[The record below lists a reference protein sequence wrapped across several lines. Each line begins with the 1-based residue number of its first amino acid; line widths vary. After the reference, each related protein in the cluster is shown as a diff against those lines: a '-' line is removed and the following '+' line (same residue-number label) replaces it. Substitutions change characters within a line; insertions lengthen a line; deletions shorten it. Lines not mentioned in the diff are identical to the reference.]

1 MTHAP
6 APTSLIPHAPAG
18 EANEPTAK
26 TEYSVAEFFA
36 GIGLARLGLE
46 GANRGFKV
54 TWANDLEESK
64 QRMYLGHFGQGDK
77 DHYKVKDIKDVAG
90 DISAANLP
98 RNLDLVWASFPCTDL
113 SLAGGREGLAGKASG
128 TFWHLTDILDQL
140 VGDERPRVV
149 ALENVNGF
157 ATSDG
162 GKDIKAAVR
171 KLNELDYSVDVITL
185 DARRWVPQSRPRLF
199 LVASRE
205 EPMGLDEERNTE
217 LRPNWLNSVLDDPG
231 LRTHR
236 KRLNPPPP
244 LLTGGWTDLVDDD
257 SAEGV
262 EWWDEQRTT
271 KFVGELSDF
280 QAKRSREIAVA
291 GKKIYRTAYRRTR
304 GGVPAW
310 EIRADDIAGC
320 LRTAGGGS
328 SKQAVVCIR
337 KDQPLKVRW
346 MTAREYAKLMGAPEY
361 TLPES
366 RNQSIMGFGDAVC
379 VDAVR
384 WLAENYLEPLLSGRI
399 LPPKTEESPELPEAV
414 AVREA
419 AEVRVRETVYA

>member
-1 MTHAP
+1 MNLAP
-6 APTSLIPHAPAG
+6 ASTSLIPHSPGDKDKASTDKA
-18 EANEPTAK
+18 
-26 TEYSVAEFFA
+26 EYAVAEFFA

-46 GANRGFKV
+46 TAERGFKV
-54 TWANDLEESK
+54 AWANDLEEGKHSV
-64 QRMYLGHFGQGDK
+64 YLGHFGQDAAR
-77 DHYKVKDIKDVAG
+77 HYKVEDIRKVAE
-90 DISAANLP
+90 DIDAAGLP
-98 RNLDLVWASFPCTDL
+98 RNLDLAWASFPCTDL
-113 SLAGGREGLAGKASG
+113 SLAGGREGLAGRASG
-128 TFWHLTDILDQL
+128 TFWNFTDVLEQL
-140 VGDERPRVV
+140 GDDKPRVV

-171 KLNELDYSVDVITL
+171 KLNDLGYSVDAITL

-199 LVASRE
+199 LIASLEQPLLR
-205 EPMGLDEERNTE
+205 DEDRDTE
-217 LRPNWLNSVLDDPG
+217 LRPNWLNAVLDAPG

-236 KRLNPPPP
+236 ALLPAPPS
-244 LLTGGWTDLVDDD
+244 LLTKGWSDLVDDD

-262 EWWDEQRTT
+262 EWWDEDRTA
-271 KFVGELSDF
+271 KFTAELSKI
-280 QAKRSREIAVA
+280 QQKRKLEIAVA
-291 GKKIYRTAYRRTR
+291 GKTVYRTAYRRTR

-328 SKQAVVCIR
+328 SKQAVVRIM
-337 KDQPLKVRW
+337 KNQPLKVRW

-384 WLAENYLEPLLSGRI
+384 WLAESYLEPLLSGRM
-399 LPPKTEESPELPEAV
+399 LSPAENCETRQDKELSREAV
-414 AVREA
+414 
-419 AEVRVRETVYA
+419 YA